1 VAKLERLPAGMKTA
15 AQARERMWQRG
26 LHWSVAK
33 ALGRWVPFE
42 YFLRQA
48 LLPPHEHF
56 CCGVPVPYAQGALGQ
71 GLFTS
76 IPVTALTFV
85 LPDWVRC
92 GGGIHH
98 LSDHFVCAGEWR
110 SLRRKI
116 TETGVFREAQALLDA
131 DFLFREMPIYRQYV
145 RRAKNG
151 NPVSRN
157 QILLDREERIDA
169 YFERFVE
176 QFRWMERD
184 GFLRL
189 KTAQRLTG
197 SKMVLNPVREQQTER
212 GEQDLGVAIDA
223 DGQLMRLPGGQHR
236 FAVASL
242 LEISV
247 IPVEVR
253 MVHVD
258 WLRRID
264 REGGAAWT
272 LRQKLRRAVLAL
284 SGAMD
289 G

>member
-1 VAKLERLPAGMKTA
+1 MKTA
-15 AQARERMWQRG
+15 ALARERMWQRG

-42 YFLRQA
+42 YLLRQA
-48 LLPPHEHF
+48 LAPPLEHF
-56 CCGVPVPYAQGALGQ
+56 CCGVPVSYAQGALGQ

-92 GGGIHH
+92 GEEIHH
-98 LSDHFVCAGEWR
+98 LSDHFVCGGEWR
-110 SLRRKI
+110 PLRKKI
-116 TETGVFREAQALLDA
+116 TETGVFREAKALLGA
-131 DFLFREMPIYRQYV
+131 DFLFRDMPIYRQYV
-145 RRAKNG
+145 QRAKNG

-157 QILLDREERIDA
+157 QISLDREERIDA

-176 QFRWMERD
+176 QFRSMGRD

-189 KTAQRLTG
+189 ETAQRLTG
-197 SKMVLNPVREQQTER
+197 SKMALNTVREQQTER

-236 FAVASL
+236 FAIASL
-242 LEISV
+242 LGISV

-253 MVHVD
+253 MVHVE
-258 WLRRID
+258 WLRRLD
-264 REGGAAWT
+264 REGGDAWT
-272 LRQKLRRAVLAL
+272 LRQKLRRMVLAL
-284 SGAMD
+284 SGAVNE
-289 G
+289 